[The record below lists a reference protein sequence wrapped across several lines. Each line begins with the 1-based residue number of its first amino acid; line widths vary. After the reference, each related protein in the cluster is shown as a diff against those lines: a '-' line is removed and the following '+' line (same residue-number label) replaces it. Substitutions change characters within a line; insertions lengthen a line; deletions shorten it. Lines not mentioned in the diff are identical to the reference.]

1 MKEKRWLYIGALLVL
16 ERKEFRKEGMYNGI
30 KEFKMEC
37 TKEGWMEGRNLY
49 SPLKC
54 DDCVR
59 LGFDLSSQSLAL
71 RRIRDDVDLS
81 CSSNVR

>member
-37 TKEGWMEGRNLY
+37 TKEGRMEGR
-49 SPLKC
+49 KKF
-54 DDCVR
+54 V
-59 LGFDLSSQSLAL
+59 FA
-71 RRIRDDVDLS
+71 VKM
-81 CSSNVR
+81 